1 MDSGWAT
8 ILAAI
13 IPIFA
18 AGIAW
23 LMRKFHVMHTEN
35 KQDHAGVMEQLRHVT
50 KVVEKTGDRLNEHI
64 DWHVKK

>member
-8 ILAAI
+8 IFAAI

-18 AGIAW
+18 AGFAW
-23 LMRKFHVMHTEN
+23 LMRQFHIMHTEN
-35 KQDHAGVMEQLRHVT
+35 KQDHAGVMEQLQHVT

-64 DWHVKK
+64 DWHAKK